1 MAANLIVFTIFVLKC
16 TNMSYTVEK
25 NNYTI
30 STDKSKIDID
40 YVHGFL
46 SQSYWSPGVPIGVVK
61 KAMEGS
67 LCFGI
72 YVNDIQ
78 TLPTGRQVGYARM
91 ITDKATFG
99 WLADVF
105 IDEGYRGQGLGK
117 WLVEMILAHP
127 DLKGLRR
134 ILLATK
140 DAHKLYEQCGF
151 SLINN
156 PERFM
161 VYNPHQG

>member
-1 MAANLIVFTIFVLKC
+1 
-16 TNMSYTVEK
+16 MSYTVVK
-25 NNYTI
+25 NNYFI

-40 YVHGFL
+40 YVHRFL
-46 SQSYWSPGVPIGVVK
+46 SQSYWSPGINIQVVK

-72 YVNDIQ
+72 YDSDQQI
-78 TLPTGRQVGYARM
+78 GYARM
-91 ITDKATFG
+91 ITDKATFAYM
-99 WLADVF
+99 ADVF
-105 IDEGYRGQGLGK
+105 IDENYRGKGLGK

-127 DLKGLRR
+127 GLQGLRR

-151 SLINN
+151 TSINN
-156 PERFM
+156 PERYM
-161 VYNPHQG
+161 VYNPAAYKNK